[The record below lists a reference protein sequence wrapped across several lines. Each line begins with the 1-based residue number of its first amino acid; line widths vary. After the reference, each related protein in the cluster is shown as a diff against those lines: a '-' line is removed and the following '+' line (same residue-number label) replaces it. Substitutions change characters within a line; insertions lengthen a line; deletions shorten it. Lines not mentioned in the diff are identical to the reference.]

1 MDYIIIPAYNEEKV
15 IQKTLEE
22 LYQEGYTKNIVII
35 DDCSTDNTKRIATK
49 FGFLIEQKI
58 NKGQGAALRTG
69 IKYALEQGAKKIVT
83 FDSDGQHDPKDIK
96 SILDELDKFEVV
108 LGSRFIGQTTNLPL
122 LRRIMLKGSV
132 ILCRLFYGLKLT
144 DSHNGLRGFRSES
157 ASKIM
162 ITEDRML
169 HASEILQRISEQKL
183 SYTEVPVHIR
193 YTEYSLKKG
202 QSIWNAFNIL
212 KGMIKLK
219 IYSKQE

>member
-35 DDCSTDNTKRIATK
+35 DDCSTDNTKMIATK

-83 FDSDGQHDPKDIK
+83 FDSDGQHDPKDIRL
-96 SILDELDKFEVV
+96 ILDELDKFEVV
-108 LGSRFIGQTTNLPL
+108 LGSRFIGQTTNLPF
-122 LRRIMLKGSV
+122 LRRVMLKGSV

-169 HASEILQRISEQKL
+169 HASEILQRISEQKF

>member
-202 QSIWNAFNIL
+202 QSMWNAFNIL